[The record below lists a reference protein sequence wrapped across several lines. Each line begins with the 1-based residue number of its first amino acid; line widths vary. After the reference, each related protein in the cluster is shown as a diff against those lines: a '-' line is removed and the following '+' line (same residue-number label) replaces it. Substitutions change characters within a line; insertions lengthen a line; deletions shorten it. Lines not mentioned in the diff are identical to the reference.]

1 MEYSMARLIAVS
13 FRPYRMHQL
22 EIQDG
27 GRTSS
32 AVVIHPPAG
41 RGQPHEVSAE
51 GQPMALVD
59 LINRAKAMIDAVMGP
74 LPSAPARG
82 GNRRG

>member
-1 MEYSMARLIAVS
+1 MARLIAVS

-27 GRTSS
+27 GRTNN

-51 GQPMALVD
+51 GRPTTLVS
-59 LINRAKAMIDAVMGP
+59 LINQAKAMIDAVMGP
-74 LPSAPARG
+74 LPSTPARG
-82 GNRRG
+82 GGRSGR